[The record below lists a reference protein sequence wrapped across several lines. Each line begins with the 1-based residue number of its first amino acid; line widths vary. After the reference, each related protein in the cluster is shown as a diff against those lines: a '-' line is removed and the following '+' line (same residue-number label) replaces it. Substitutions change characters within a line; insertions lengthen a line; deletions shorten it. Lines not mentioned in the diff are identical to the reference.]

1 MPSIQRVACSGPVLL
16 RRATAALASASVM
29 APLCLGSTSAYAQN
43 GPEEGSSNAVARQLQ
58 TVTVRA
64 RQSIEQRFFA
74 AGSLVTVDRQDIEQ
88 MGAESVADVLRQL
101 PGVQVNANGN
111 GSIDIRMRGMDRNAT
126 QVLIDGEK
134 VGGGGQSGQIPLD
147 QLPSDL
153 IERVEVLRAPSAEH
167 SGASGGTINIVL
179 RQPSVKSETSVRLT
193 HQQVWGQNALQ
204 SFFSKT
210 GPVTE
215 PAKEPDAIPV
225 QPWTYFLAAGA
236 LERITGSDVERQ
248 TSTFGTNPST
258 LTSHDAYRYR
268 TGQVWMVPRLSGRLG
283 PLDQLNLRGMYVG
296 TETRG
301 RIGSVGQGADSF
313 GPISSLVQDQTHTER
328 GMLQMRGDWTHRFKG
343 SKWETF
349 LSTQSN
355 SEKIDRTR
363 SQTLTQASGQG
374 ATSSQFGDDQRE
386 RMVTLSSKLTGTVDP
401 LLWMTGADVEER
413 KLTVDTSS
421 SSGLGTSGPTLGF
434 GARTRRTVLWGQN
447 EWELPGTTTLTA
459 GLRLENLDTQTVYN
473 GVVVNAQRSLVQ
485 PSLHLRTPLNDDTQV
500 RFNLARI
507 TRNPALMDLIDRRL
521 PSQGV
526 NTLTNP
532 DVAGNPLLRSES
544 SVTLDTGL
552 EHKWGPQ
559 GQVGLNVFVR
569 QVSDVIAR
577 RVTEN
582 SVGLWT
588 QTPQNVGDALVW
600 GLEADAK
607 KPVSWPA
614 QWGLGSDWTFSG
626 NASLLQSRMTRG
638 DNFGQR
644 IPGQA
649 RYLVNL
655 NLAKPQPQKGGWY
668 GGTTLS
674 LQGAADLATS
684 ATASG
689 RELAFATLDAY
700 VGRVVPGWGYWR
712 LQVYNLTDSPRVRE
726 RRDVDAGGRVTA
738 DRSTLRW
745 TPRLF
750 FSVGTQF

>member
-1 MPSIQRVACSGPVLL
+1 VPFIKRVAWSGPFVL
-16 RRATAALASASVM
+16 RQTTATLACAWGLAPFYAGM
-29 APLCLGSTSAYAQN
+29 ACAQN
-43 GPEEGSSNAVARQLQ
+43 GPEEGSGQAEARSLQ

-101 PGVQVNANGN
+101 PGVQVNASGN

-179 RQPSVKSETSVRLT
+179 RQPSVKSETNVRLT

-210 GPVTE
+210 GPLTA
-215 PAKEPDAIPV
+215 PATGPDAIPV
-225 QPWTYFLAAGA
+225 QPWTYFVAAGA
-236 LERITGSDVERQ
+236 LERITGSNVERQ
-248 TSTFGTNPST
+248 VSTTGGNPST
-258 LTSHDAYRYR
+258 LTSQEEYRYR

-328 GMLQMRGDWTHRFKG
+328 GLLQLRGDWTHRFKG

-363 SQTLTQASGQG
+363 VQTLTP
-374 ATSSQFGDDQRE
+374 SSVLGSPSQWGDDQRE

-413 KLTVDTSS
+413 RLTVDTTA
-421 SSGLGTSGPTLGF
+421 SSGLGATAPTLGF
-434 GARTRRTVLWGQN
+434 GARTRRTVVWGQN

-459 GLRLENLDTQTVYN
+459 GLRLENLDTQTAYN
-473 GVVVNAQRSLVQ
+473 GVVANRQRSIVQ
-485 PSLHLRTPLNDDTQV
+485 PSLHLRTPLSEDTQV

-532 DVAGNPLLRSES
+532 DVAGNPLLRSET

-552 EHKWGPQ
+552 EHKWGAQ

-577 RVTEN
+577 RVTQN
-582 SVGLWT
+582 DVGLWT
-588 QTPQNVGDALVW
+588 QTPQNVGEALVW
-600 GLEADAK
+600 GVEADAK
-607 KPVSWPA
+607 TPLTWPSN
-614 QWGLGSDWTFSG
+614 WGWGSDWTFSG
-626 NASLLQSRMTRG
+626 NGSLLQSRMTQG
-638 DNFGQR
+638 DTVGQR

-655 NLAKPQPQKGGWY
+655 NLAKPQPAKGGWY
-668 GGTTLS
+668 GGATLS

-689 RELAFATLDAY
+689 RELAYATLDAY

-726 RRDVDAGGRVTA
+726 RRDVDAAGRVTA

-750 FSVGTQF
+750 FTVGTQF